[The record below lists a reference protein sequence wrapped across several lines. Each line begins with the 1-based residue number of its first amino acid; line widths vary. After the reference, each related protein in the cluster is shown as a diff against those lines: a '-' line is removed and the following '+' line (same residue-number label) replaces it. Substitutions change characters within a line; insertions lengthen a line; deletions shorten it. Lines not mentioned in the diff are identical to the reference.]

1 MKLVLSI
8 LFVCLLQNLS
18 AQNNLKADSLN
29 PEIKK
34 QIAYSQLSIKDGLS
48 QNSVISIAQ
57 DSIGYMWFATQDGLN
72 KYNGRSFKIYNKQ
85 FEDITRPTYSRLGK
99 LYIDKKNKFWIIT
112 NSGKLELYMPNTD
125 SFKAIERFSNV
136 STIFQDENH
145 NTYVGT
151 YGSGLFK
158 INAISKDTIQ
168 LLNPIDIPRT
178 INAFHQINDEIIVA
192 TSGAILSLNKNN
204 NYKNLTQHHDAN
216 TTNYS
221 AIAQTQDGT
230 LWIGSYSKGL
240 YYKNVQEDIVY
251 PFTNDASISI
261 PNSLNIQ
268 NLLVDDKDRLW
279 IATYGHG
286 AYLVDFKQN
295 KTTNFLENKTNPFAI
310 QYNDIL
316 SLYED
321 NTGVIWLGTDGA
333 GANYYD
339 EHLVKF
345 NVLTNKQ
352 MPKSVNI
359 DVVRSICTDPHGN
372 MWVGTSGKGLTFV
385 NNNKNI
391 YKTISTSNS
400 DIASNRII
408 SLSYYNE
415 SLWIGHQVFGLN
427 IMEPS
432 GRFKYFPEISNY
444 SIWHLLPETPEQT
457 WLCTEKNGLVLFDK
471 NKGIV
476 EKYNINNSALTSNN
490 IKTVV
495 RGNLNELWLGTEN
508 QGVFKLNLSTK
519 HIEKLKG
526 INGPIKSLLFKD
538 GVLWIGTAGR
548 GLKQYH
554 TKLHKTSV
562 FTTENGLP
570 NNVIYGI
577 LPDDNNNLWLSSNG
591 GLTKFSL
598 TQNPET
604 IIVENYNNY
613 DGLQALEF
621 NTGAYFKSPNG
632 TLYFGGLEGVNW
644 FHPNQISFNKVKP
657 KTIISTFE
665 IYNKNQ
671 PLIQNKTYKYNQNT
685 VTFTFSSLHYSQPE
699 RNLYKYKLE
708 NHDTDWSDS
717 NNTNTAH
724 YTNLPPNDYVFK
736 VISSNYDGVW
746 NEVPATYAFTI
757 LKPWYIN
764 TTAKVIYGLLLL
776 LILFLTYKYF
786 KWRWQL
792 KLQLE
797 LEHAETNRLKDLD
810 EFKTK
815 LYTNISHEFRTP
827 LTLILGPTEN
837 QLAKKNIGSAD
848 KKELSLIHRNA
859 KRLLNLVN
867 QLMDLAKLETGHL
880 KLNVENDNL
889 SILLKQIASSFQYR
903 AEKKGLHFK
912 TNISNISKAWFDK
925 DIVEKIVTNLL
936 ANAVKYT
943 PKNGHIYFNTEQQN
957 NYAILTII
965 NSGSTIKPEDLS
977 KLFTRFYQ
985 VNSNADGVGIGL
997 ALVKELVALTHG
1009 SLVTSTVNKDEIQ
1022 FTVTLPINKEAFNK
1036 EDITPDK
1043 NNITKQQSS
1052 EISNEL
1058 SENTNES
1065 SEKPVLLIVEDDK
1078 NVRQYIASILEPNYK
1093 IIKAS
1098 NGKIGIKKA
1107 LETIPDIIIS
1117 DIMMPVTNGIE
1128 LCHSLKNNML
1138 TSHIPIILLTAKVGE
1153 ENELKGLEAG
1163 ADDFITKPFKSKIL
1177 IKRIENLIELRKSL
1191 QSRYSQHNISK
1202 NKDIA
1207 TTTFDEDFLNKIEG
1221 VLNEHLSN
1229 PDFNA
1234 AKFSKLMLVSRMQL
1248 HRKLVALTGLTTT
1261 AFIRSQRL
1269 KMAVSL
1275 LQKSDYTISE
1285 IAYQVG
1291 FNTPSYFIK
1300 CFKKAYHC
1308 TPNDYINKI

>member
-1 MKLVLSI
+1 M
-8 LFVCLLQNLS
+8 QNLS
-18 AQNNLKADSLN
+18 SQNNFKADSLN
-29 PEIKK
+29 PEINK
-34 QIAYSQLSIKDGLS
+34 QIAFSQLSIKDGLS

-99 LYIDKKNKFWIIT
+99 IYIDKKNKLWIIT
-112 NSGKLELYMPNTD
+112 NSGKLELYTPQKD
-125 SFKAIERFSNV
+125 SFKTIKQFNNV
-136 STIFQDENH
+136 STIFQDENYH
-145 NTYVGT
+145 TYIGT
-151 YGSGLFK
+151 YGMGLFK
-158 INAISKDTIQ
+158 IDATSKDTIQ
-168 LLNPIDIPRT
+168 LLNPIDLKRT
-178 INAFHQINDEIIVA
+178 INAFHQLNDQIIVA
-192 TSGAILSLNKNN
+192 TSGGVLSLNQNN
-204 NYKNLTQHHDAN
+204 NYKNLTQHHAN

-230 LWIGSYSKGL
+230 LWFGSYSKGL
-240 YYKNVQEDIVY
+240 YYKKTQDDKIHPFKQNV
-251 PFTNDASISI
+251 NI
-261 PNSLNIQ
+261 PIPKNLNIQ
-268 NLLVDDKDRLW
+268 DLLVDDKDRLW
-279 IATYGHG
+279 IATYGNG

-295 KTTNFLENKTNPFAI
+295 KLTNFLENKTNPFAI

-321 NTGVIWLGTDGA
+321 NTGLIWLGTDGA

-359 DVVRSICTDPHGN
+359 DVVRSISTDPEGN
-372 MWVGTSGKGLTFV
+372 MWIGTSGKGLTYI
-385 NNNKNI
+385 NNDKNI

-400 DIASNRII
+400 DIVSNRII
-408 SLSYYNE
+408 SLCYNNE

-427 IMEPS
+427 IMDSS

-444 SIWHLLPETPEQT
+444 TIWGMLPETSQRT
-457 WLCTEKNGLVLFDK
+457 WLCTENNGLVLFDK
-471 NKGIV
+471 NEGII
-476 EKYNINNSALTSNN
+476 EKYNVNNSALTSNN

-495 RGNLNELWLGTEN
+495 RGNLNELWIGTEN
-508 QGVFKLNLSTK
+508 KGVFKLNQQTK

-526 INGPIKSLLFKD
+526 INGPIKSLLYKD
-538 GVLWIGTAGR
+538 AILWIGTAGK
-548 GLKQYH
+548 GLKKYDI
-554 TKLHKTSV
+554 KLNETSV

-577 LPDDNNNLWLSSNG
+577 LPDNDNNLWLSSNG

-598 TQNPET
+598 AQNAET
-604 IIVENYNNY
+604 PTVENYNNY

-657 KTIISTFE
+657 KTIISGFD
-665 IYNKNQ
+665 IFNKNQ
-671 PLIQNKTYKYNQNT
+671 PLIQNKAFKFKQNT
-685 VTFTFSSLHYSQPE
+685 VTFTFSSLHFSQPE

-708 NHDTDWSDS
+708 NHDTDWSAS
-717 NNTNTAH
+717 TNINTAH
-724 YTNLPPNDYVFK
+724 YTNLAPNDYVFK

-764 TTAKVIYGLLLL
+764 TAAKIIYGLLLL
-776 LILFLTYKYF
+776 LLIFLTYRYF

-827 LTLILGPTEN
+827 LTLILGPAEN
-837 QLAKKNIGSAD
+837 QLAKKKISNTD

-880 KLNVENDNL
+880 KLNIENDNL
-889 SILLKQIASSFQYR
+889 GILLKQIASSFQYR
-903 AEKKGLHFK
+903 AEKKGLQFK
-912 TNISNISKAWFDK
+912 TDISNIPKAWFDK

-943 PKNGHIYFNTEQQN
+943 PKKGHIYFNTEQQN

-985 VNSNADGVGIGL
+985 VNANADGVGIGL

-1022 FTVTLPINKEAFNK
+1022 FTVTLPINKEAFDI
-1036 EDITPDK
+1036 EDISPD
-1043 NNITKQQSS
+1043 NNKIINSQSS
-1052 EISNEL
+1052 EIKKEL
-1058 SENTNES
+1058 SETFNES

-1078 NVRQYIASILEPNYK
+1078 NVRQYIESILKSNYK
-1093 IIKAS
+1093 ILKAA

-1117 DIMMPVTNGIE
+1117 DIMMPITNGIE
-1128 LCHSLKNNML
+1128 LCKTLKNNML

-1207 TTTFDEDFLNKIEG
+1207 TTTFDEDFLNKIES

-1229 PDFNA
+1229 PEFNA

-1308 TPNDYINKI
+1308 TPNDYLQKT

>member
-1 MKLVLSI
+1 MKNFVSA
-8 LFVCLLQNLS
+8 LFACTLLNCFS
-18 AQNNLKADSLN
+18 QNNFEKDTLK

-34 QIAYSQLSIKDGLS
+34 QIAFSNLSITDGLS

-57 DSIGYMWFATQDGLN
+57 DSVGYMWFATQDGLN
-72 KYNGRSFKIYNKQ
+72 KYNGRSFKVYNKQ
-85 FEDITRPTYSRLGK
+85 FEDITRPTFSRLGK
-99 LYIDKKNKFWIIT
+99 IYIDKKNKLWIIT
-112 NSGKLELYMPNTD
+112 NPGKLELYNPKTD
-125 SFKAIERFSNV
+125 SFVGIKAFSNV
-136 STIFQDENH
+136 SAIFQDKKH
-145 NTYVGT
+145 HTYIGT
-151 YGSGLFK
+151 HGKGLFK
-158 INAISKDTIQ
+158 INAITKDTVQ
-168 LLNPIDIPRT
+168 LLKPIDLTKT
-178 INAFHQINDEIIVA
+178 INALYQNNNTVIAA
-192 TSGAILSLNKNN
+192 TSGTVLQISENN
-204 NYKNLTQHHDAN
+204 SYKNLK
-216 TTNYS
+216 TNKTDS
-221 AIAQTQDGT
+221 INFSTIEKTKDGT
-230 LWIGSYSKGL
+230 LWFGSFGNGL
-240 YYKNVQEDIVY
+240 YYKKAKQDSLHAFAEHGGIK
-251 PFTNDASISI
+251 I
-261 PNSLNIQ
+261 PKHLNIED
-268 NLLVDDKDRLW
+268 LLADSKDRLW

-286 AYLVDFKQN
+286 VYLLDFKH
-295 KTTNFLENKTNPFAI
+295 KTVANFLENKSNPFAI

-316 SLYED
+316 SLYKD
-321 NTGVIWLGTDGA
+321 NTGIIWLGTDGA

-339 EHLVKF
+339 EHLLKF

-359 DVVRSICTDPHGN
+359 DVVRSISTDPKGN
-372 MWVGTSGKGLTFV
+372 MWIGTSGKGLTYI
-385 NNNKNI
+385 NNDKNI
-391 YKTISTSNS
+391 YNTISTNNS

-408 SLSYYNE
+408 SLSYNNK
-415 SLWIGHQVFGLN
+415 SLWIGHQAFGLN
-427 IMEPS
+427 IMGTD

-444 SIWHLLPETPEQT
+444 TIWWMLPKTPQRN
-457 WLCTEKNGLVLFDK
+457 WLCTENNGLVLFDK
-471 NKGIV
+471 NEGII
-476 EKYNINNSALTSNN
+476 EKYNTKNSALTSNN
-490 IKTVV
+490 IKTAVK
-495 RGNLNELWLGTEN
+495 GNLNELWIGTEN
-508 QGVFKLNLSTK
+508 KGVFKLDLLTK
-519 HIEKLKG
+519 KIEKLKSV
-526 INGPIKSLLFKD
+526 NGSIKSLLFKD
-538 GVLWIGTAGR
+538 GVLWIGTAGK
-548 GLKQYH
+548 GLKKYDI
-554 TKLHKTSV
+554 KLNETSV

-577 LPDDNNNLWLSSNG
+577 LPDNNNLWLSSNG
-591 GLTKFSL
+591 GLTKFGLSPN
-598 TQNPET
+598 QDNPL
-604 IIVENYNNY
+604 IENYNNY

-657 KTIISTFE
+657 KTIISSFG
-665 IYNKNQ
+665 IFNKNK
-671 PLIQNKTYKYNQNT
+671 PLIQNKAYKHNQNT
-685 VTFTFSSLHYSQPE
+685 VTFTFSSLHFSQPE

-708 NHDTDWSDS
+708 NHDSNWLNS
-717 NNTNTAH
+717 NNVNTAH
-724 YTNLPPNDYVFK
+724 YTNLPPNNYVFK

-746 NEVPATYAFTI
+746 NQVPATYAFTI

-764 TTAKVIYGLLLL
+764 NTAKIIYGLLLV

-792 KLQLE
+792 NLQLE

-837 QLAKKNIGSAD
+837 QLAKNKISDTD

-867 QLMDLAKLETGHL
+867 QLLDLAKLETGHL
-880 KLNVENDNL
+880 KLNIENNNL

-903 AEKKGLHFK
+903 SQKKGSRFK
-912 TNISNISKAWFDK
+912 TNISNIPKAWFDK

-943 PKNGHIYFNTEQQN
+943 PKNGHIYFSAEQQN
-957 NYAILTII
+957 HYAILTVL

-985 VNSNADGVGIGL
+985 VNPNADGVGIGL

-1009 SLVTSTVNKDEIQ
+1009 SLVSSTVNTNEIQ
-1022 FTVTLPINKEAFNK
+1022 FTVTLPIYKDAFNI
-1036 EDITPDK
+1036 EDIK
-1043 NNITKQQSS
+1043 HEQSKIINRHTS
-1052 EISNEL
+1052 DIKKEGL
-1058 SENTNES
+1058 ENTNES

-1078 NVRQYIASILEPNYK
+1078 HIRQYIESTLKSNYK

-1098 NGKIGIKKA
+1098 NGKIGVKKA

-1128 LCHSLKNNML
+1128 LCNTLKNNML
-1138 TSHIPIILLTAKVGE
+1138 TSHIPIILLTAKAGE

-1163 ADDFITKPFKSKIL
+1163 ADDFITKPFKSKLL

-1191 QSRYSQHNISK
+1191 QMRYSQHRFLK
-1202 NKDIA
+1202 TKDIA
-1207 TTTFDEDFLNKIEG
+1207 TSTHDKDFLNSIEN
-1221 VLNEHLSN
+1221 VLDKHLSN

-1234 AKFSKLMLVSRMQL
+1234 AMFSKLMLVSRMQL
-1248 HRKLVALTGLTTT
+1248 HRKLIALTGLTTT
-1261 AFIRSQRL
+1261 GFIRSQRL
-1269 KMAVSL
+1269 KMAISL
-1275 LQKSDYTISE
+1275 LRKSNLTISE

-1300 CFKKAYHC
+1300 CFKNAYNC
-1308 TPNDYINKI
+1308 TPNDYMNKI